1 MLNFVGAIFDQS
13 HQCLFLL
20 FSANNVVVIG
30 IQLTKFN
37 LERADQNMFSQKPN
51 KTKSKHK

>member
-1 MLNFVGAIFDQS
+1 MLNFVGAIFDRS

-20 FSANNVVVIG
+20 FSANTVVVIG